1 MAVDPIESRSVFG
14 PSWDAYDAYYNQETP
29 AKQVKKSVGV
39 PPHSLYDTMQPIT
52 GPQPGHVD
60 LSTAK
65 SVGGIGNSPIAPPPA
80 PDAPPISGPGN
91 DRKIL
96 MEIFSATSQ
105 RKDSH
110 EAIEQDALEAIF
122 KNKEMIKVLQREI
135 AKEKQKMNNASFIS
149 RVMGWVSWAV
159 SGAFAVSIFAALG
172 FALFNPAAA
181 LAVGPAI
188 GGIATIVLAALQGIS
203 SLTKAFFDYKRGKHE
218 QEIEQKKF
226 ELTKR
231 QKALKSKMGQIN
243 TEEQQKSSEFSRQT
257 DLQKSYFQAGR
268 IFGGS

>member
-1 MAVDPIESRSVFG
+1 MALDPIDSRSVFG
-14 PSWDAYDAYYNQETP
+14 PNWNAYEEFYNQESP
-29 AKQVKKSVGV
+29 AKQIKKSVGV

-60 LSTAK
+60 LSTTK
-65 SVGGIGNSPIAPPPA
+65 SVGSVGNGQIAPSPGA
-80 PDAPPISGPGN
+80 PGVSGPGN
-91 DRKIL
+91 DRIIL
-96 MEIFSATSQ
+96 KDIFSATSQ

-110 EAIEQDALEAIF
+110 EAIEQDALDAIF
-122 KNKEMIKVLQREI
+122 KNKEMIKILQRDI
-135 AKEKQKMNNASFIS
+135 AKTQDKVKNASYLS

-159 SGAFAVSIFAALG
+159 SGALAVSIFAALG
-172 FALFNPAAA
+172 FAFMNPAAVV
-181 LAVGPAI
+181 AVGVGEAI
-188 GGIATIVLAALQGIS
+188 GGIATIVLGVLQGIS

-231 QKALKSKMGQIN
+231 QKALKSKMGQVN

-268 IFGGS
+268 IFGG